1 MSKAILDQF
10 GKPLS
15 SPRERVAELH
25 MLRRQ
30 LVRAKYDA
38 AQTNVHNENHWA
50 NSDNLDPHSAASYTV
65 RKKLR
70 SRSRYEVLEN
80 NPYLKGT
87 ILTIAND
94 FVGSGPKLRITDKRL
109 TKERKKIV
117 EQRWRVYTKKIGL
130 RQKLWRMRLA
140 KIVDGESFGIFHIND
155 KLRHPVQVDYAI
167 IEADQVSSQ
176 AAFPFVPTTQ
186 QNEIDGVRFDRW
198 NNPTEYF
205 VLNSHPGSTPLTTSL
220 GFRAEGR
227 WIDEK
232 FILHWFRKDRG
243 WLRGIPETTPSLP
256 HCSILRRYTLAL
268 VRHAETAADFSAV
281 LETDGPAGQT
291 AWTDGSGNAVVD
303 DPFDTFPLEHGSIM
317 NLPWG
322 YKLNQLNAVPIG
334 EQYDEFV
341 GATLREITRP
351 LLVPYNIAAGTSKDS
366 NMATSIV
373 DQHIYKGAQR
383 FERMDCEENI
393 LETIAFNWWNIGIR
407 TEAYFDDPISG
418 DAGISIQFPTLL
430 AELPEHEWGWDN
442 IGLDHTDPSKVAA
455 GIETLHNG
463 RHMTDRDIQETFY
476 NRDVEDWR
484 KEVLEDDEF
493 RKDLTPFN
501 ETESEEPSLSQEDE
515 NA

>member
-1 MSKAILDQF
+1 MSVLDQY
-10 GKPLS
+10 GKPFI
-15 SPRERVAELH
+15 SPRDNAGELH
-25 MLRRQ
+25 LLRRQ
-30 LVRAKYDA
+30 LMRARYDA

-50 NSDNLDPHSAASYTV
+50 NADNLDPHAAASYTV
-65 RKKLR
+65 RQKLR

-109 TKERKKIV
+109 SKDRKRLI
-117 EQRWRVYTKKIGL
+117 ELRWRVYSKKIQL

-140 KIVDGESFGIFHIND
+140 KIVDGESFGLFYINERI
-155 KLRHPVQVDYAI
+155 RHPVQVDYSI
-167 IEADQVSSQ
+167 LEADQVSSVV
-176 AAFPFVPTTQ
+176 AYPFLPTPNK
-186 QNEIDGVRFDRW
+186 NEVDGVRFDNW
-198 NNPTEYF
+198 GNPEQYH
-205 VLNSHPGSTPLTTSL
+205 VLDNHPGSTPLTSSL
-220 GFRAEGR
+220 GMKAEGR
-227 WIDEK
+227 WLDEK
-232 FILHWFRKDRG
+232 FIVHWFRQDRG

-281 LETDGPAGQT
+281 LETEGPAGQQ
-291 AWTDGSGNAVVD
+291 AWTDGSGNLVED

-334 EQYDEFV
+334 DQYDEFV

-366 NMATSIV
+366 NMATSVV
-373 DQHIYKGAQR
+373 DQHIYKGAQK
-383 FERMDCEENI
+383 FERMDCEDKV
-393 LETIAFNWWNIGIR
+393 LERIAMSWWSIGLR
-407 TEAYFDDPISG
+407 TEDYFDDPISG
-418 DAGISIQFPTLL
+418 ESSFIVANPSLDT
-430 AELPEHEWGWDN
+430 ELPQHEWGWDN

-455 GIETLHNG
+455 AIETLHNG

-476 NRDVEDWR
+476 NRDVDDWR
-484 KEVLEDDEF
+484 EEVLEDDEF
-493 RKDLTPFN
+493 RQQLTPLDQGQEQN
-501 ETESEEPSLSQEDE
+501 QNQESED
-515 NA
+515 AD

>member
-1 MSKAILDQF
+1 
-10 GKPLS
+10 
-15 SPRERVAELH
+15 

-30 LVRAKYDA
+30 LMRAKFDA
-38 AQTNVHNENHWA
+38 AQTNIHNENHWA
-50 NSDNLDPHSAASYTV
+50 NADNLDPHAAASYTV
-65 RKKLR
+65 RQKLR

-109 TKERKKIV
+109 SKQRKRII
-117 EQRWRVYTKKIGL
+117 ELRWRVYAKKIQL

-140 KIVDGESFGIFHIND
+140 KIVDGESFGMFYVNER
-155 KLRHPVQVDYAI
+155 LRHPVQVDYLI
-167 IEADQVSSQ
+167 LEADQVSSQ
-176 AAFPFVPTTQ
+176 LAYPFLPTSNK
-186 QNEIDGVRFDRW
+186 NEIDGVRFDNW
-198 NNPTEYF
+198 NNPEEYH
-205 VLNSHPGSTPLTTSL
+205 VLNNHPGATPLTSAL

-232 FILHWFRKDRG
+232 YIVHWFRQDRG
-243 WLRGIPETTPSLP
+243 WLRGIPETTASLP

-281 LETDGPAGQT
+281 LETEGPAGQS
-291 AWTDGSGNAVVD
+291 AWTDGSGNLMED

-334 EQYDEFV
+334 EQYDAFV

-366 NMATSIV
+366 NMATSVV
-373 DQHIYKGAQR
+373 DQHIYKGAQQ
-383 FERMDCEENI
+383 FERMDCEDKV
-393 LETIAFNWWNIGIR
+393 LEQIATNWWTIGLR
-407 TEAYFDDPISG
+407 TADYYDDPISG
-418 DAGISIQFPTLL
+418 ESNFLLANPTLKS
-430 AELPEHEWGWDN
+430 ELPQHEWGWDN
-442 IGLDHTDPSKVAA
+442 IGLDHTDPSKVANA
-455 GIETLHNG
+455 IETLHNG

-476 NRDVEDWR
+476 NRDVDDWR
-484 KEVLEDDEF
+484 EEVLEDDEF
-493 RKDLTPFN
+493 RQQLTPLDQN
-501 ETESEEPSLSQEDE
+501 ENQDQDQNQNQNSED
-515 NA
+515 